1 MNYLPVD
8 LWNIRRDNAFM
19 HKYAHPYF
27 LSLVCISLLLWL
39 VSCTQASPPQASSS
53 DEPETQEQLAPAD
66 TGEIDKA
73 GQSIEVQPA
82 GDFLDC
88 PPVGTPLYLELD
100 HAVTFNYETMSLSH
114 FLHQGYVQLEVQENG
129 LIVTL
134 IPGRLKYSMEG
145 MMNPECSTS
154 GEGQMTVTVSGTCED
169 GMVKLKIDED
179 WKALSAQMECVD
191 EDGEVITAPFDAPA
205 VGKMLNHGPDGEGE
219 IFFLTDEDAGYVVMR
234 PFEQGQG
241 YHTWTLYTTLIPT
254 VPLVP

>member
-1 MNYLPVD
+1 
-8 LWNIRRDNAFM
+8 M
-19 HKYAHPYF
+19 HKPIKPIF
-27 LSLVCISLLLWL
+27 FCIVCTALLLGL
-39 VSCTQASPPQASSS
+39 VSCSRANLPLNSPS
-53 DEPETQEQLAPAD
+53 DEPETQEQPAPAD
-66 TGEIDKA
+66 TGEIDNA

-88 PPVGTPLYLELD
+88 PPAGTALYLELD

-129 LIVTL
+129 LIGTL

-145 MMNPECSTS
+145 VMSPECSTS
-154 GEGQMTVTVSGTCED
+154 GEGQMMVTVSGTCEE

-179 WKALSAQMECVD
+179 WQALSAQMECVD
-191 EDGEVITAPFDAPA
+191 EDGEVITAHFDAPA
-205 VGKMLNHGPDGEGE
+205 VGKMPNHGPNGEGE
-219 IFFLTDEDAGYVVMR
+219 IFFLTDDEAGYVVMR